1 MTDDHLAARFASLEQ
16 FAQDVRF
23 GVRALRKNPGFAIVA
38 VLTLAL
44 GIGANTAIFSVVENA
59 VLAPLPYPQPDR
71 LVRVSESRPN
81 LKQMDISHPD
91 FQDWQRNARSFEQMA
106 ALTWREYDLT
116 SPGVAEHLDG
126 MEVSSGFFA
135 TLGVKPVLGR
145 DFSPA
150 EDQPHGAP
158 AAIISDRLWKD
169 RFASSPQV
177 LGKSVILDGVD
188 FTIIGV
194 LQPRFHFWTDAD
206 VYTPLGQGEPLSY
219 SDRTI
224 HGIAGIARLK
234 PGISIG
240 QAEGDLSAVQENL
253 DRLYPA
259 ADRNLGVNLAPLKQS
274 IVGNAGGT
282 LLFLLGAVG
291 IVLLIACT
299 NVANLLLARSTARTR
314 EFAMRA
320 ALGASRARIMRQLMT
335 ESVLLALAGG
345 VLGLGL
351 AKLGVSLMLATVPA
365 SLPSSD
371 SIGVN
376 LPVLFFTFSI
386 SLAVGILFGIVP
398 ALKNSSVDVQ
408 GALKLGERGSTR
420 SHSLGQSALV
430 IVQMALTLVLLVG
443 AGLLLRTVRDLW
455 KVNPGFDSLHV
466 ITFKVGLSPS
476 LTRTASSTRVAYQQ
490 LLDRIRQI
498 PGIQAADFTS
508 VVPLSEQD
516 NSGPFWVGAQEA
528 TSMQDA
534 PHALYFETG
543 PEYLQTMKIPLLRGR
558 FFTPADTTES
568 EKVVVID
575 SVLAR
580 KYFADQDPV
589 GQTIT
594 VAHWGT
600 GRVIGVVGHIRHYG
614 LDDPGTYNP
623 SQIYISFYQL
633 PDQWVPSF
641 ARYLSIAVRTPL
653 DAAAVMPAIKNV
665 IYGTGKDQPVYDVQ
679 TMQRIASDSMASQR
693 LPMILLGGFAI
704 LALLLATVGIYG
716 VISYSVTLRV
726 HEIGIRMA
734 LGAQRRDV
742 FRMVIGQGLR
752 LALAGLLIGAVGVLL
767 LARLLS
773 SFTRLLYGVRP
784 SDPLTFVAVS
794 LVLVGVSVLACYLPA
809 RRASRFDPMVAFRC
823 E

>member
-1 MTDDHLAARFASLEQ
+1 MTDDHLAACFASLEQ
-16 FAQDVRF
+16 FARDVRF

-116 SPGVAEHLDG
+116 GPGVAEHLDG

-150 EDQPHGAP
+150 EDQLHGAP
-158 AAIISDRLWKD
+158 AAIISDRLWQD

-206 VYTPLGQGEPLSY
+206 VYTLLGQGEPLSY

-240 QAEGDLSAVQENL
+240 QAEGELNAVQENL

-259 ADRNLGVNLAPLKQS
+259 ADRNLGVAIAPLKQS
-274 IVGNAGGT
+274 IVGNAGG
-282 LLFLLGAVG
+282 
-291 IVLLIACT
+291 
-299 NVANLLLARSTARTR
+299 
-314 EFAMRA
+314 
-320 ALGASRARIMRQLMT
+320 
-335 ESVLLALAGG
+335 
-345 VLGLGL
+345 
-351 AKLGVSLMLATVPA
+351 
-365 SLPSSD
+365 
-371 SIGVN
+371 
-376 LPVLFFTFSI
+376 
-386 SLAVGILFGIVP
+386 
-398 ALKNSSVDVQ
+398 
-408 GALKLGERGSTR
+408 
-420 SHSLGQSALV
+420 
-430 IVQMALTLVLLVG
+430 
-443 AGLLLRTVRDLW
+443 
-455 KVNPGFDSLHV
+455 
-466 ITFKVGLSPS
+466 
-476 LTRTASSTRVAYQQ
+476 
-490 LLDRIRQI
+490 
-498 PGIQAADFTS
+498 
-508 VVPLSEQD
+508 
-516 NSGPFWVGAQEA
+516 
-528 TSMQDA
+528 
-534 PHALYFETG
+534 
-543 PEYLQTMKIPLLRGR
+543 
-558 FFTPADTTES
+558 
-568 EKVVVID
+568 
-575 SVLAR
+575 
-580 KYFADQDPV
+580 
-589 GQTIT
+589 
-594 VAHWGT
+594 
-600 GRVIGVVGHIRHYG
+600 
-614 LDDPGTYNP
+614 
-623 SQIYISFYQL
+623 
-633 PDQWVPSF
+633 
-641 ARYLSIAVRTPL
+641 
-653 DAAAVMPAIKNV
+653 
-665 IYGTGKDQPVYDVQ
+665 
-679 TMQRIASDSMASQR
+679 
-693 LPMILLGGFAI
+693 ILLGGFAI
-704 LALLLATVGIYG
+704 LALLLASVGIYG
-716 VISYSVTLRV
+716 VISCSVTLRV
-726 HEIGIRMA
+726 REIGIRMA

-752 LALAGLLIGAVGVLL
+752 LALAGLLIGAVGALL

-773 SFTRLLYGVRP
+773 SFSRLLYGVRTN
-784 SDPLTFVAVS
+784 DPLTFVAVS